1 VGSPSDWECHAHQ
14 EGHKMSALN
23 GDKARYQK
31 LRKAGIR
38 RRLRS
43 KQTAALAKARLAA
56 AQAPAPDPAGE
67 PRSGAS

>member
-1 VGSPSDWECHAHQ
+1 
-14 EGHKMSALN
+14 MSALN